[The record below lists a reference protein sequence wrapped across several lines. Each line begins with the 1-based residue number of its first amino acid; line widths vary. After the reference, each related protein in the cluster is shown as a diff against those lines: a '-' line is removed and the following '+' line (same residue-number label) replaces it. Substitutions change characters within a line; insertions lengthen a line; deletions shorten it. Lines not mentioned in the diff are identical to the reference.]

1 MCRLSGCVW
10 QVTKASQGSRT
21 QALRSRTSP
30 ALKSEYYLFSYIYIY
45 IHTYI
50 YIYIY
55 MCTYIYIY
63 IYIYVYVYIH
73 DAGFVHSMFIARPT
87 DSKPLRPHPAP
98 LLRAAISSSPKPQP
112 FPESMPTA
120 TAMHT
125 LATLPVLCGLGS
137 GV

>member
-1 MCRLSGCVW
+1 MPLVGVRLAGHESLARLENPSSE
-10 QVTKASQGSRT
+10 KPNLS
-21 QALRSRTSP
+21 SP
-30 ALKSEYYLFSYIYIY
+30 EVRILLIFLYTYTY
-45 IHTYI
+45 IHI
-50 YIYIY
+50 HIYIY
-55 MCTYIYIY
+55 MCTY

-125 LATLPVLCGLGS
+125 LATLPVLCGLGP